1 MVMNKKYSIC
11 KRCVLENKFI
21 IDISFNEDG
30 ICNYCTEYMNRAK
43 NEIMSNDP
51 KKLDELISQIKNSGN
66 SGNKDYN
73 CIIGVSGGIDSSYV
87 AIKSVEMGLKPLA
100 IHLDNGWNTELAV
113 NNIEK
118 LMRKLNLDLIT
129 HVMDWE
135 EFRDLQLSFLK
146 ASVIN
151 VEIPTDHAINA
162 LLFKIAAKQ
171 KIKYILSGSNVSTEG
186 IMPEEYGGYD
196 SYDWKHIKSI
206 HKIFGSKKLSNY
218 PYLSTWHWGYY
229 TFIKRIKFVPILN
242 YINYDKREAT
252 ELLVNKFG
260 WKLYPEKHYE
270 SFFTKFFQAYILP
283 TKFNIDKR
291 RAHFSC
297 LINAGQM
304 DREEALKKLEAPL
317 YDLNELSNDTSYF
330 NKKMEISMN
339 DFEELMNKKP
349 IDHLYYPSNYKL
361 YSRIDKLIKYGKTLV
376 TLKNKGKV

>member
-1 MVMNKKYSIC
+1 
-11 KRCVLENKFI
+11 
-21 IDISFNEDG
+21 
-30 ICNYCTEYMNRAK
+30 MNRAK

-51 KKLDELISQIKNSGN
+51 KKLDELISQIKNSG
-66 SGNKDYN
+66 SKDYD

-129 HVMDWE
+129 HVLDWE

-162 LLFKIAAKQ
+162 LLFKTAAKQ
-171 KIKYILSGSNVSTEG
+171 KIKYILSGSNVLTEA

-206 HKIFGSKKLSNY
+206 HKIFGSKNLSNY

-229 TFIKRIKFVPILN
+229 SFIKRIKFVPFLN
-242 YINYDKREAT
+242 YIIYNKKNAAAILVDK
-252 ELLVNKFG
+252 FD

-270 SFFTKFFQAYILP
+270 SFFTKLFQAYILP

-349 IDHLYYPSNYKL
+349 IDHLYYPSSYKL
-361 YSRIDKLIKYGKTLV
+361 YSRMSDVIKFVKNYV
-376 TLKNKGKV
+376 TLRA

>member
-1 MVMNKKYSIC
+1 MVMSKKYSIC

-21 IDISFNEDG
+21 NDIYFNKDG

-51 KKLDELISQIKNSGN
+51 KKLDELISQIKNSG
-66 SGNKDYN
+66 SKDYD

-129 HVMDWE
+129 HVLDWE

-162 LLFKIAAKQ
+162 LLFKTAAKQ
-171 KIKYILSGSNVSTEG
+171 KIKYILSGSNVLTEA

-206 HKIFGSKKLSNY
+206 HKIFGSKNLSNY

-229 TFIKRIKFVPILN
+229 SFIKRIKFVPFLN
-242 YINYDKREAT
+242 YIIYNKKNAAAILVDK
-252 ELLVNKFG
+252 FD

-270 SFFTKFFQAYILP
+270 SFFTKLFQAYILP

-349 IDHLYYPSNYKL
+349 IDHLYYPSSYKL
-361 YSRIDKLIKYGKTLV
+361 YSRMSDVIKFVKNYV
-376 TLKNKGKV
+376 TLRA